1 MNFFS
6 TVYKTFVLSQ
16 KYESAID
23 AATQSY
29 MAGNGIDEI
38 IDAFARNTDSELDD
52 ELCDSIKNYF
62 DISSRY
68 IELASLSCWKGV
80 SFVEENFPSISEQ
93 LYNVAVK
100 AEKVVPP
107 AIRALRL
114 GAEKIEMSSDEIE
127 DALAKAGAFFVSLNL
142 KIGNLRHGNKK

>member
-80 SFVEENFPSISEQ
+80 SFVEQ

-100 AEKVVPP
+100 AEEVVPP

-142 KIGNLRHGNKK
+142 RIGNLRHGNKK